1 MFSFG
6 FLFLDPRPTWA
17 AHGLLVRL
25 PLSTPMPAYDVVVLA
40 ANTAG
45 SREKLVGLLRNC
57 ATKLWSRG
65 AVITEVRSWG
75 IRDLAYRIRQRGV
88 NHYRAHYLT
97 LDLFCSPAS
106 LSELE
111 STLRT
116 SPLVLR
122 WMPLRKRDAGRV
134 SPEEAQARRDAAR
147 ARDGED
153 AATALEEA
161 KYEYRNLVMQRV
173 FEGKTRQ
180 EMLAEQLSQH
190 RFASYQRTAEERRS
204 TRRPS
209 PATLRLPHSC
219 RAARRPTAYRPT
231 SPRSAPP
238 ESARRRRR
246 HRRSRPR
253 ESRDGR
259 CGLGT
264 GGGALSG

>member
-1 MFSFG
+1 
-6 FLFLDPRPTWA
+6 
-17 AHGLLVRL
+17 
-25 PLSTPMPAYDVVVLA
+25 MPAYDVVVLA

-122 WMPLRKRDAGRV
+122 WMPLRKRDAGR
-134 SPEEAQARRDAAR
+134 
-147 ARDGED
+147 
-153 AATALEEA
+153 EA

-190 RFASYQRTAEERRS
+190 RFAS
-204 TRRPS
+204 
-209 PATLRLPHSC
+209 
-219 RAARRPTAYRPT
+219 PTAYRPT

-238 ESARRRRR
+238 DLVQIGS
-246 HRRSRPR
+246 
-253 ESRDGR
+253 
-259 CGLGT
+259 
-264 GGGALSG
+264 